1 MAWLNGCVL
10 YLYECVICDCLSL
23 ARTFTE
29 RAQCVPILTDISGQ
43 RCGSES
49 LANVVSHQVLKGEGG
64 LVGIRVLEIVA
75 DYPSF

>member
-29 RAQCVPILTDISGQ
+29 RAQCIPILTEFSGQ

-49 LANVVSHQVLKGEGG
+49 LAIVVSHRLSFKKRKGAGG
-64 LVGIRVLEIVA
+64 NSDIKN
-75 DYPSF
+75 S